1 MIGIVMV
8 VAATLLLIGCG
19 RPESLHLRNEGRR
32 RR

>member
-19 RPESLHLRNEGRR
+19 RPESHVARNENRR